1 MKAHNG
7 QMLVVDGKTLSC
19 DDVGL
24 IAYDQGVRVEVAPE
38 ALARAEEAWK
48 LVPELQSRRPVY
60 GRTTGVGAN
69 RDELVDAAEAAEHGR
84 RLMRS
89 HAGGTGEEMTP
100 ELVRAMLLVRLN
112 QLAAGRAGVNP
123 RLLTA
128 LAEALTAGAIP
139 RVHRTGSI
147 GTGDL
152 TVLAET
158 GLTLAGERPWAS
170 GSLPPVPFDTGDALA
185 FQSSN
190 AATLAEAVLGCLE
203 LG

>member
-112 QLAAGRAGVNP
+112 QLAAGRSGVHP
-123 RLLTA
+123 RLLTTLASA
-128 LAEALTAGAIP
+128 LSEGAIP
-139 RVHRTGSI
+139 RVHRTGAI

-152 TVLAET
+152 TALADV
-158 GLTLAGERPWAS
+158 GLTLVGERPWAR
-170 GSLPPVPFDTGDALA
+170 GSLRPVESDPVTPLA
-185 FQSSN
+185 FK
-190 AATLAEAVLGCLE
+190 
-203 LG
+203 